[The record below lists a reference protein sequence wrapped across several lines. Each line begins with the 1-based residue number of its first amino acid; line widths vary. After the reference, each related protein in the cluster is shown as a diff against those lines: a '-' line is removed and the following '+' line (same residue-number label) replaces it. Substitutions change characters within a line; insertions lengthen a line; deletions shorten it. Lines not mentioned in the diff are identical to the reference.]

1 MSFSAA
7 EGSSDS
13 FVLAALQGLCSA
25 GNAERDQAE
34 SQFNQALSSHP
45 REIVLSLC
53 RIASSEGDLAPLAA
67 VVLRRVLL
75 KPFVPVQ
82 TVRGTSLW
90 GCLDTATRE
99 TLKSTLL
106 STFTAT
112 QKAPLANKLA
122 DLLAE
127 IARICSGE
135 WAALFD
141 CILTGASLSAP
152 TFRICS
158 IMRIIHTYPPILRTL
173 GVAASKEFFARF
185 FSEAVAHEASLQ
197 ALKAFAAHAASY
209 GASSSK
215 ASSTANA
222 LAPLMNAA
230 VEFIARLQA
239 TSPAPEESLL
249 QEALS
254 TLTEMTAEIP
264 KVFKPVLGALL
275 PRLTQMAS
283 NSTLEDSSR
292 QAALELFVSLC
303 EALPSA
309 VIKGHLPSATQM
321 IQAIFQ
327 HLLPDIQ
334 DDADWYECSTL
345 DHTTGASNSNSETEN
360 YAVGEQALDRL
371 SLALG
376 SEAVLPVA
384 FEAIPKFLASPAWP
398 QRRAALMAIAYLA
411 EGCAEELEGHLDQVL
426 TFILTAFA
434 DPHPRVR
441 YAAIQALGQLC
452 TDFAVTIQ
460 SKYHLPCVQALLRA
474 MSFDPAQGNHVRVQ
488 SHAAAAIIN
497 FCDGADHATL
507 VPYLD
512 SIMESLLGL
521 LSSPK
526 IYAQEQA
533 ISTISV
539 IADVL
544 TLEQEAGQ
552 QPFIKYYYAVITP
565 LMQILMHATAPDY
578 RMLRAKAIDAVTLV
592 ALAVGKQV
600 FQEQQIANQVVG
612 VMAQI
617 QKSEVPSD
625 DPINIYLPEAWV
637 RICRVFEAEFH
648 PLMALVFPKVL
659 QTALLE
665 PDMALL
671 EADEQLSEEHQSED
685 WEFAL
690 VQGKRVGIKTST
702 LEEKANAVQNLQA
715 YAEILGKAFEPYAAQ
730 TLEVILPLYTFD
742 YHDGV
747 RIASVSAT
755 WHIMQSIE
763 HPTPALI
770 DQVISALIEALV
782 SSEDEACEAEESD
795 FVCECL
801 DVLGKVLQA
810 YKPALDKYNSLLGPW
825 MGQILQTILDHV
837 KRAEWE
843 AAQDDAEALDLD
855 EVLLGEENVVI
866 ELGRLIHAV
875 LVAYGRVGLGLGLI
889 TDQVIQACIGCLS
902 QSQRASLRQ
911 MALGVFGDLIEYGQ
925 RTDLLPHFGDALLQM
940 LGEGFCSDVRRAA
953 CYTVGQCA
961 QFGGEGALALVRAA
975 FPRLIELSSNYA
987 QLMVRV
993 NAISAVAKSLTAFS
1007 SALIASDKEWMEIGK
1022 AFAAWMPALDDEEE
1036 VEVIY
1041 GFLVQVAGKCGIRVE
1056 RAVIEGALPLVKGEG
1071 LRGEMQRLIAQ

>member
-197 ALKAFAAHAASY
+197 ALKAF
-209 GASSSK
+209 
-215 ASSTANA
+215 
-222 LAPLMNAA
+222 AA

-544 TLEQEAGQ
+544 TLEPEAGQ
-552 QPFIKYYYAVITP
+552 QPFVKYYYAVITP
-565 LMQILMHATAPDY
+565 LMQILMHATASDY

-742 YHDGV
+742 YHNGSPGST
-747 RIASVSAT
+747 ASK
-755 WHIMQSIE
+755 
-763 HPTPALI
+763 TP
-770 DQVISALIEALV
+770 
-782 SSEDEACEAEESD
+782 
-795 FVCECL
+795 
-801 DVLGKVLQA
+801 
-810 YKPALDKYNSLLGPW
+810 
-825 MGQILQTILDHV
+825 
-837 KRAEWE
+837 
-843 AAQDDAEALDLD
+843 
-855 EVLLGEENVVI
+855 
-866 ELGRLIHAV
+866 
-875 LVAYGRVGLGLGLI
+875 
-889 TDQVIQACIGCLS
+889 
-902 QSQRASLRQ
+902 
-911 MALGVFGDLIEYGQ
+911 
-925 RTDLLPHFGDALLQM
+925 
-940 LGEGFCSDVRRAA
+940 
-953 CYTVGQCA
+953 
-961 QFGGEGALALVRAA
+961 
-975 FPRLIELSSNYA
+975 
-987 QLMVRV
+987 
-993 NAISAVAKSLTAFS
+993 
-1007 SALIASDKEWMEIGK
+1007 
-1022 AFAAWMPALDDEEE
+1022 
-1036 VEVIY
+1036 
-1041 GFLVQVAGKCGIRVE
+1041 
-1056 RAVIEGALPLVKGEG
+1056 
-1071 LRGEMQRLIAQ
+1071 